1 LRELESNYLLL
12 KPVLTPSGNKLFSI
26 NPVQVLLTAIMLGII
41 TALITVSFVA
51 LQAITQT
58 RETLLAEESDASA
71 LVFVQRESFGLII
84 EIEEHLLGQSPIQD
98 VLLARSTLTQRL
110 NVITSSGQSTFTVA
124 GENYRAALREMDK
137 FIVSQGPLKNDTEF
151 RDAADNFL
159 TQARLLADIFQQISR
174 ANIQSAVS
182 SQALLDLWQGILA
195 LISLL
200 IGASLFIWIVRD
212 LRNGF
217 RAGYSELKKQSEA
230 IEAAAQDFLA
240 LGSLDKQIAEWND
253 RVTAGENLQE
263 IVAEAKRKL
272 TILVDGNLISIANQ
286 DSELVVGENNFN
298 AVETRKLLESRLQEL
313 ISKIQIQGE
322 SRDQL
327 EFERYHCSLTG
338 LLNRRGLT
346 RELISRIQVDSKEPI
361 LLFDIDID
369 GFTSLNNA
377 MGQSVGDE
385 ILIEFASRLA
395 ALELPDARI
404 ARVTADQFV
413 LLTQA
418 DYLDLDEIIQMVTSA
433 TQYESSIGQGNVNIR
448 SCMGWHLVEP
458 GETYDEAAA
467 KVATALRAARSKG
480 KTGVIVRFSSQEHG
494 HLLTE
499 YFEQMTIRLAMANGE
514 VISYLQPIVNLKTRE
529 IKGYE
534 ALARWVKPDRSV
546 LTAAKFLPTITQG
559 GLLDELFEVILESV
573 AKNWV
578 KFSAKNPG
586 VYIGINVDPKTLDLP
601 NFANLVLDTVNKF
614 QVDPKLLVLEITEQ
628 SLLEASSIDQLM
640 PLRAMGIR
648 ISLDDFG
655 IGYSNLSRISSLPID
670 IVKLDRSFLN
680 DGINTSSIEI
690 LKTIKQLAVSSNL
703 KVVVEGIEH
712 EDLAQELSELGFEF
726 GQGYLFGIP
735 ENLFSD

>member
-1 LRELESNYLLL
+1 LLL
-12 KPVLTPSGNKLFSI
+12 KPVLTPSGKKLFAI

-41 TALITVSFVA
+41 AVLITVSFVA
-51 LQAITQT
+51 LQAVSQT

-98 VLLARSTLTQRL
+98 VLLARSTLAQRL

-124 GENYRAALREMDK
+124 GENYRAALGEIDK
-137 FIVSQGPLKNDTEF
+137 YIVAQGLLKNNAEF
-151 RDAADNFL
+151 RDAADSFL
-159 TQARLLADIFQQISR
+159 TQARLLTDIFQQISR
-174 ANIQSAVS
+174 ANIQSAVG

-195 LISLL
+195 LISLV
-200 IGASLFIWIVRD
+200 IGALLFIWIARD

-217 RAGYSELKKQSEA
+217 RSGYSELKKQSEA

-272 TILVDGNLISIANQ
+272 AVLVDGNLISMANQ
-286 DSELVVGENNFN
+286 GSEVVAGQNNFT

-313 ISKIQIQGE
+313 ITQIQIQGE

-346 RELISRIQVDSKEPI
+346 RELINRIQADSKEPI
-361 LLFDIDID
+361 LIFDIDID
-369 GFTSLNNA
+369 GFTSFNNA
-377 MGQSVGDE
+377 MGQSAGDE
-385 ILIEFASRLA
+385 ILIEFATRLA
-395 ALELPDARI
+395 ALELPDAQI
-404 ARVTADQFV
+404 ARVAADQFV
-413 LLTQA
+413 LLTPA
-418 DYLDLDEIIQMVTSA
+418 DYSNLNETIQMVTTA
-433 TQYESSIGQGNVNIR
+433 TQYESSVGQGNINIR

-467 KVATALRAARSKG
+467 KVATALKAARSKG
-480 KTGVIVRFSSQEHG
+480 KSGVIVQFSNQEHG

-499 YFEQMTIRLAMANGE
+499 YLEQTTIRLAMASGE
-514 VISYLQPIVNLKTRE
+514 VIPYLQPIVNLKTRE
-529 IKGYE
+529 VQGYE
-534 ALARWVKPDRSV
+534 ALARWIKPDHSV
-546 LTAAKFLPTITQG
+546 LTPDKFLPAITQG
-559 GLLDELFEVILESV
+559 GLLDELFDVILDSV
-573 AKNWV
+573 AKNWG
-578 KFSAKNPG
+578 KFSIKNPG

-601 NFANLVLDTVNKF
+601 NFANQVIDTVKRF
-614 QVDPKLLVLEITEQ
+614 QMDPKLLVLEITEQ
-628 SLLEASSIDQLM
+628 SLLDSSSINQLK
-640 PLRAMGIR
+640 PLRELGIR

-670 IVKLDRSFLN
+670 IIKLDRSFLN
-680 DGINTSSIEI
+680 DGINTSSIEV
-690 LKTIKQLAVSSNL
+690 LKTIKQLAVSANL
-703 KVVVEGIEH
+703 KVVVEGIEY
-712 EDLAQELSELGFEF
+712 EDLAQGLSELGFEV
-726 GQGYLFGIP
+726 GQGYLFGRP
-735 ENLFSD
+735 TNLFND